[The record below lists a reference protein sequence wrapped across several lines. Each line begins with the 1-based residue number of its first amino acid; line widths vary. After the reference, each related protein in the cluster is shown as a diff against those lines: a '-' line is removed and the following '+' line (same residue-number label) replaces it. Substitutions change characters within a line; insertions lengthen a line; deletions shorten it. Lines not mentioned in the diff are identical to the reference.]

1 MDLKN
6 IPERRRKE
14 FLLVQAAQKGD
25 EQAFSKL
32 FDMYYKTIYYTVLKL
47 VKNEQDAEDLTLEA
61 FTKAFENIRYYV
73 PTHAFLT
80 WLSKIAVNRSIDFLR
95 KNKNSNITYSMD
107 EPHPQAEDENASLKF
122 IIQSQ
127 QDDPEDDFIKN
138 ETNQI
143 LYDFIDKLPR
153 DYAEILKLRFFGF
166 MSYKEIA
173 KKLKLPLGTV
183 KARIHRGKELL
194 RSLMHNKKDFFR

>member
-1 MDLKN
+1 MDLTK

-25 EQAFSKL
+25 EQAFTKL

-61 FTKAFENIRYYV
+61 FTKAFENIQYYV

-95 KNKNSNITYSMD
+95 KNKNSNLTYSMD
-107 EPHPQAEDENASLKF
+107 EPHPQAEDENASLKYV
-122 IIQSQ
+122 IQSGQ
-127 QDDPEDDFIKN
+127 IDPEDDFIKN

-143 LYDFIDKLPR
+143 LYNFIDKLPH
-153 DYAEILKLRFFGF
+153 DYAEILKLRFFGL

-194 RSLMHNKKDFFR
+194 RSLMNNKKDFFK

>member
-1 MDLKN
+1 MDLTKL
-6 IPERRRKE
+6 PERRRKE

-25 EQAFSKL
+25 EHAFTKL

-61 FTKAFENIRYYV
+61 FTKAFENIQYYV

-95 KNKNSNITYSMD
+95 KNKNANITYSMD
-107 EPHPQAEDENASLKF
+107 EPHPQAEDENASLKS
-122 IIQSQ
+122 IIHSEQI
-127 QDDPEDDFIKN
+127 DPEDDFIKN

-143 LYDFIDKLPR
+143 LYKFIDKLPQ
-153 DYAEILKLRFFGF
+153 DYAEILKLRFFYL

-173 KKLKLPLGTV
+173 KKLNLPLGTV

-194 RSLMHNKKDFFR
+194 RSLMSNKKDYFR

>member
-1 MDLKN
+1 MDLTK

-25 EQAFSKL
+25 EQAFTKL

-61 FTKAFENIRYYV
+61 FTKAFENIQYYV

-95 KNKNSNITYSMD
+95 KNKNSNMTYSMD

-143 LYDFIDKLPR
+143 LYNFIDKLPH
-153 DYAEILKLRFFGF
+153 DYAEILKLRFFGL

-194 RSLMHNKKDFFR
+194 RSLMNNKKDFFK